1 MIIYLPIGVWGADSP
16 SAILRVSG
24 AGVSVNNRP
33 AADSTALYANDL
45 IQTEKNAVARIELTG
60 SSVDISP
67 ETIVEYDVDELVL
80 DHGNVAV
87 NTSNGLRVRVGCLV
101 VVPVNGALWT
111 HFQVSDV
118 DGKLTVAAEKRDV
131 YINER
136 SKSKTKDVKE
146 SEQSGRSIVR
156 ESERKA
162 RQDKC
167 GAGYEP
173 AQPPVNGALL
183 NSPWARLGGAGAIGV
198 VTCWALCKSDD
209 PISPKSPE

>member
-1 MIIYLPIGVWGADSP
+1 MA
-16 SAILRVSG
+16 RV
-24 AGVSVNNRP
+24 
-33 AADSTALYANDL
+33 
-45 IQTEKNAVARIELTG
+45 ELTG

-67 ETIVEYDVDELVL
+67 ETIVEYDGDELVL

-101 VVPVNGALWT
+101 VVPVNPSLWT
-111 HFQVSDV
+111 HYQVSDV
-118 DGKLTVAAEKRDV
+118 DGKLTVAAEKSDV

-136 SKSKTKDVKE
+136 SKAKTKDVKE
-146 SEQSGRSIVR
+146 SERSGRSIVR
-156 ESERKA
+156 ESERKT

-173 AQPPVNGALL
+173 AQPPGNGPILD
-183 NSPWARLGGAGAIGV
+183 SPWARLAGAGAIGV

-209 PISPKSPE
+209 PISPQSPK